1 MTVSYSAD
9 VIIVGLGAAG
19 SCAAIAAHDAG
30 ASVIVIE
37 KQPHDAHLPNTR
49 RSQGGFHSPDP
60 DGDREALMEYATAM
74 FSGRNLP
81 NQLEGEQEE
90 FVDELARIWAD
101 NAPQNA
107 EFMRGLDS
115 SFQTPIRVGAAFPD
129 FPGAAES
136 KYGVAVSTYTG
147 QADETAL
154 RGRTSDTPKELKE
167 SGEAFYACLMMGIE
181 SRSIP
186 VHFATAAADL
196 IIDATGEITG
206 VRAKHD
212 DGDREFHANRAVIIA
227 SGGFEYNPKMRKAFL
242 PGPGIDGWAFYGSEA
257 NTGDG
262 IQMALRAGAALSA
275 VGMVAGRVICAIP
288 ERRNG
293 LRIGLNTSGVGKPNE
308 IVVDNGG
315 RRYASE
321 RTITKDPSRYFFY
334 KDALH
339 FDTQKLEY
347 PRIPS
352 WMIFD
357 ATMMDRGPVI
367 SLPTLAYHGLEWGE
381 DNRKALEQ
389 GWILTAPT
397 LELLGEEINRHSDS
411 RKSMDAK
418 TLAATVDS
426 WNDSCARGYDA
437 DFERDPATMG
447 PVITPP
453 FYAIPL
459 YPGGPNTKGGI
470 RADARRRVL
479 DWNDEPIPR
488 LYAAGEICSVFQFA
502 YQGGGN
508 LAEGIVFGRVAGAHA
523 AAETPH
529 VNGR

>member
-1 MTVSYSAD
+1 MTSHHSAD

-30 ASVIVIE
+30 VSVLVIE
-37 KQPHDAHLPNTR
+37 KQPHDAHFPNTR

-60 DGDREALMEYATAM
+60 DGDSEALKQYATAM
-74 FSGRNLP
+74 FSGGNLA
-81 NQLEGEQEE
+81 NQLEGNQEE
-90 FVDELARIWAD
+90 FVDELAHIWAQY
-101 NAPQNA
+101 APQNA
-107 EFMRGLDS
+107 DFMRGLDP
-115 SFQTPIRVGAAFPD
+115 SFLAPIRPGAAFPD
-129 FPGAAES
+129 FPGASES
-136 KYGVAVSTYTG
+136 KYGVAVSTYSG

-167 SGEAFYACLMMGIE
+167 SGEAFHACLMVGLE

-186 VHFATAAADL
+186 IHYGTAAEELTVNSD
-196 IIDATGEITG
+196 GEIAG
-206 VRAKHD
+206 VRAKY
-212 DGDREFHANRAVIIA
+212 GDERREYHASRAVIIA
-227 SGGFEYNPKMRKAFL
+227 SGGFEYDPKMRKAFL
-242 PGPGIDGWAFYGSEA
+242 PGPGIDGWAFYGSPA

-262 IQMALRAGAALSA
+262 IKMGMRAGAALSA
-275 VGMVAGRVICAIP
+275 VGTVAGRVICAIP

-308 IVVDNGG
+308 IVVDNRG

-334 KDALH
+334 KEALY
-339 FDTQKLEY
+339 FDPQELEY

-352 WMIFD
+352 WMVFD

-381 DNRKALEQ
+381 DNRKALDQ

-397 LELLGEEINRHSDS
+397 LELLAEEINRHSDS
-411 RKSMDAK
+411 RKSMEVGA
-418 TLAATVDS
+418 LAQTVGD
-426 WNDSCARGYDA
+426 WNDACARGYDA
-437 DFERDPATMG
+437 EFQRDPATMG
-447 PVITPP
+447 PVVTPP

-459 YPGGPNTKGGI
+459 YPGGPNTKGGL

-488 LYAAGEICSVFQFA
+488 LYAVGEICSVFQFA

-523 AAETPH
+523 AAEAPRD
-529 VNGR
+529 NDE